1 MCCVSTCYTSE
12 ECKGDM
18 PRVEELCSSMVA
30 SIKEEA
36 SLIDS
41 KGN

>member
-12 ECKGDM
+12 EWKGDM
-18 PRVEELCSSMVA
+18 PRVDELCSSMVA
-30 SIKEEA
+30 SIKAEA